1 MRGAAGGRCGR
12 RALAAQPRMGVS
24 RLDTGHVGWS
34 RLVFFL
40 PRLGC
45 PGTRCSSTGTPT
57 CGSVTT
63 SQGGGRRMSR
73 RGRTRRRGWI
83 RRALGD
89 QVPGFGLGSGAWS
102 GAGPELLRDRAMRRR
117 PLWIAVA
124 GACGAAVGIAAVI
137 AATIAPSPSA
147 SSVSSPL
154 SAPSPS
160 PSLSPGGER
169 GYQHGSVSERGDVY
183 PYAVYVPSSLRAG
196 SAAPLMVVLHGCDTT
211 ADQMATASQYDALAE
226 RDRFIVL
233 YPDVDTLDAST
244 YGRCWR
250 GIWEPDLEGRGV
262 GDASAIADMTRGVLR
277 RWHADPGRV
286 YAIGISAGG
295 FETAILAAYY
305 PDMYAAIG
313 IHSGAPYMGAEPGC
327 LPAGA
332 SAADTAKLAGNALD
346 AMGPRARV
354 MPVIVIH
361 GDVDPSVPY
370 RCGRQVIAQWLGVD
384 NVILQ
389 RGHRPG
395 VPGRPAGS
403 RDAVVPGGHGYT
415 VLSYADR
422 SGCVV
427 AQLWTVHGMGHYW
440 SGGSAG
446 PASVP
451 YSDPRGPS
459 AAAAS
464 WAFFSRWR
472 LSGPLRPCSRAG

>member
-1 MRGAAGGRCGR
+1 MR
-12 RALAAQPRMGVS
+12 
-24 RLDTGHVGWS
+24 H
-34 RLVFFL
+34 
-40 PRLGC
+40 
-45 PGTRCSSTGTPT
+45 
-57 CGSVTT
+57 
-63 SQGGGRRMSR
+63 
-73 RGRTRRRGWI
+73 
-83 RRALGD
+83 
-89 QVPGFGLGSGAWS
+89 
-102 GAGPELLRDRAMRRR
+102 R

-124 GACGAAVGIAAVI
+124 AACGAAAGVAAVI
-137 AATIAPSPSA
+137 AATVAPP
-147 SSVSSPL
+147 PL
-154 SAPSPS
+154 SVPSPS
-160 PSLSPGGER
+160 PSLSFPLSFPPGGER

-183 PYAVYVPSSLRAG
+183 PYAVYVPSSLRTG

-211 ADQMATASQYDALAE
+211 ADQMAAASQYDALAE

-233 YPDVDTLDAST
+233 YPDTDTLDAST

-262 GDASAIADMTRGVLR
+262 GDAAAIADMTRAVLG

-305 PDMYAAIG
+305 PDLYAAIG
-313 IHSGAPYMGAEPGC
+313 IHSGAPYTGPELGCFPG
-327 LPAGA
+327 G
-332 SAADTAKLAGNALD
+332 ADTADTARLAGDALD

-361 GDVDPSVPY
+361 GDADPGVPY
-370 RCGRQVIAQWLGVD
+370 RCGRQAMAQWLGVD
-384 NVILQ
+384 NVVLQ

-395 VPGRPAGS
+395 VAGTPAGS
-403 RDAVVPGGHGYT
+403 RDAVVPEGHRYT
-415 VLSYADR
+415 VQSYADG

-440 SGGSAG
+440 SGGSAA
-446 PASVP
+446 PASAR

-464 WAFFSRWR
+464 WAFFSRWG
-472 LSGPLRPCSRAG
+472 LSGPLGPCSRAG